1 VSAAETK
8 KLVATFFRRHG
19 IYAITL
25 TPMSGI
31 TAAHSV
37 CDLGIEFAADKN
49 HTDYRAQ
56 FKLQGDEASIGDL
69 VTHIDATGR
78 LKLAES
84 QSESSS
90 LHAVLESFLK
100 AIETRVAK
108 VRHEQSVQSVT
119 FLGNRF
125 MLNGKIEFTVVEDV
139 EGRLKIELHKGE
151 DRQPAVLLASSL
163 LDGLYDGSIQL
174 LNSEHT

>member
-1 VSAAETK
+1 VSAAETQE
-8 KLVATFFRRHG
+8 LVAAFFRRHG
-19 IYAITL
+19 IHAITL
-25 TPMSGI
+25 TPMSGV
-31 TAAHSV
+31 TVAHSV
-37 CDLGIEFAADKN
+37 CDLGIEFAEDETHSA
-49 HTDYRAQ
+49 YRAQ

-69 VTHIDATGR
+69 VTHIDANGR
-78 LKLAES
+78 LQLTGS
-84 QSESSS
+84 QGETPS

-100 AIETRVAK
+100 AIETRVGK

-125 MLNGKIEFTVVEDV
+125 MLNGKIEFTVVEDID
-139 EGRLKIELHKGE
+139 GRLKIELHKGE

-174 LNSEHT
+174 LNSEHP

>member
-1 VSAAETK
+1 MSAAETQE
-8 KLVATFFRRHG
+8 LVVAFFRRHG
-19 IYAITL
+19 IHAITL
-25 TPMSGI
+25 TPMSGV

-37 CDLGIEFAADKN
+37 CDLGIEFAGDETHSAY
-49 HTDYRAQ
+49 HAQ
-56 FKLQGDEASIGDL
+56 FKLQGDEASIGNL
-69 VTHIDATGR
+69 VTYIDATGR

-84 QSESSS
+84 QSETSP
-90 LHAVLESFLK
+90 LHAALQSFLK

-125 MLNGKIEFTVVEDV
+125 VLNGKIEFTVVEDV
-139 EGRLKIELHKGE
+139 DGRLKIELHKGD

-174 LNSEHT
+174 LNTEHK